1 VRNLVKEEA
10 EQERDKILK
19 MSREFGEMIKSLR
32 VKKGYGLRQ
41 FAGMVEISP
50 TYLSRMERG
59 TDPPPIAEKIVKIAH
74 ELKIDSNQ
82 LLALAE
88 KLPREFK
95 EVFTKNPIYTKRVPE
110 FLRLAKEKN
119 LTDNDWKKIIKRL
132 EEE

>member
-1 VRNLVKEEA
+1 LVKEEA
-10 EQERDKILK
+10 EKERDKILK
-19 MSREFGEMIKSLR
+19 MSREFGEMINGLR

-41 FAGMVEISP
+41 FAGMVGISP

-59 TDPPPIAEKIVKIAH
+59 TDPPPTAEKIVKIAQA
-74 ELKIDSNQ
+74 LKTDPNQ

-95 EVFTKNPIYTKRVPE
+95 EVFTKNQIYTKRVPE

-119 LTDNDWKKIIKRL
+119 LTDNDWKKIIRHL

>member
-1 VRNLVKEEA
+1 MGKEEA
-10 EQERDKILK
+10 EKERDKIWK
-19 MSREFGEMIKSLR
+19 MSREFGETIMNLR

-41 FAGMVEISP
+41 FAGMVGISP

-59 TDPPPIAEKIVKIAH
+59 TDPPPAAEKIVKIAQ
-74 ELKIDSNQ
+74 ELKTDPNQ

-95 EVFTKNPIYTKRVPE
+95 EVFTKNPTYTKRVPE

-119 LTDNDWKKIIKRL
+119 LTDNDWKKIIRQL